1 MKKKFSFEQRFRS
14 IRNAFRGILAAVK
27 TQHNLWIHTAAIIV
41 VVIAGFI
48 FKISLVAWGLVVLVI
63 GLVIT
68 LEIMNTAIERLVD
81 LISPDYNKEA
91 GLIKDIMAGGVLA
104 AAIIAVIIGLLVFLP
119 RIIG

>member
-1 MKKKFSFEQRFRS
+1 MKKKFSFKQRLRS

-27 TQHNLWIHTAAIIV
+27 TQHNLWIHTVAIIA

-119 RIIG
+119 GIIG